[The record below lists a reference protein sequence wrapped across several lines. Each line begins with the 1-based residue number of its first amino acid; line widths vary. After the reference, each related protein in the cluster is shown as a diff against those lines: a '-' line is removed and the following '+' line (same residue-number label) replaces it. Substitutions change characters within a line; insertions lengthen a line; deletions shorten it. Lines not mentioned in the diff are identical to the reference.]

1 MLTLIDHQVPIH
13 NHVLD
18 SDRVLVGRLKCRPIA
33 HQFGVKDRDVRI
45 KIFLKKTAL
54 AKTQSLRRR
63 STHLAHRLFKR

>member
-18 SDRVLVGRLKCRPIA
+18 SDRVLVGRLKCRAIS
-33 HQFGVKDRDVRI
+33 HQFRIKDRDVGI
-45 KIFLKKTAL
+45 KLFLKETPL
-54 AKTQSLRRR
+54 LKTQALRRR